1 MPVVFDEVTAEVEPE
16 PRDERGAADTQRP
29 PAPEMDAARLRRL
42 LRHTQRRSARVA
54 AD

>member
-16 PRDERGAADTQRP
+16 PRDERGRADAPRP
-29 PAPEMDAARLRRL
+29 PAPEVDAAQMRRL
-42 LRHTQRRSARVA
+42 LRHMQRRRARVA